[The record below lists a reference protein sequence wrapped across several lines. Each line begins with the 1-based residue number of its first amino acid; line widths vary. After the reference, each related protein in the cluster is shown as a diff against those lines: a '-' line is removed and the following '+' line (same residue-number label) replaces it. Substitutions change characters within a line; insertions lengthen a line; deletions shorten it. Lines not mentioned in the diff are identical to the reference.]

1 MCITDIKNYGGIME
15 TIVKIIDNIS
25 KVIIG
30 KTEEVKLVL
39 VALLSGGHVLIE
51 DVPGVGKT
59 SLVKALAK
67 SINAD
72 FKRIQF
78 TPDLLPSD
86 VIGVSIYNPEK
97 GVFEFKQ
104 GPIMS
109 QILLADEINR
119 TSPKTQSSLLEAMEE
134 RQVTVDGKTYM
145 LPRPFMVIATQ
156 NPIEYD
162 GTFRLPEAQLDR
174 FMIKVNL
181 GYPDIKHEIEML
193 KRFEALDPLEDLK
206 PVVSIMEILKMQN
219 EVKSVYVD
227 DSILDYIITI
237 VNNTRNLSTV
247 LLGASPRAAISL
259 MKASQAKAF
268 IEGRNYVL
276 PDDVK
281 YLSVPVLSHRII
293 LRNEARFNNLDERSV
308 IKDILNAT
316 KVPVVKKYA

>member
-1 MCITDIKNYGGIME
+1 LCITDIKNYGGIME

-247 LLGASPRAAISL
+247 LLGASPRAAINL

>member
-247 LLGASPRAAISL
+247 LLGASPRAAINL

>member
-1 MCITDIKNYGGIME
+1 ME
-15 TIVKIIDNIS
+15 IVNKIIDNVN
-25 KVIIG
+25 KVIVG
-30 KTEEVKLVL
+30 KSEEVKLVL
-39 VALLSGGHVLIE
+39 IALLSGGHVLIE

-67 SINAD
+67 SISAD

-97 GVFEFKQ
+97 GIFEFKQ

-134 RQVTVDGKTYM
+134 RQITVDGSTYH

-162 GTFRLPEAQLDR
+162 GTYRLPEAQLDR
-174 FMIKVNL
+174 FMIRISL
-181 GYPDIKHEIEML
+181 GYPDVKHEVNML
-193 KRFEALDPLEDLK
+193 KMFEALDPLEDLK
-206 PVVSIMEILKMQN
+206 PVVSIREILKMQD
-219 EVKSVYVD
+219 EAKSVYID
-227 DSILDYIITI
+227 DSILAYIIDI
-237 VNNTRNLSTV
+237 VNKTRNSDMV
-247 LLGASPRAAISL
+247 LLGASPRASLNL
-259 MKASQAKAF
+259 MKAAQAKAF

-281 YLSVPVLSHRII
+281 YLCVPVLSHRII
-293 LRNEARFNNLDERSV
+293 LKNELRFNSVDEKSV
-308 IKDILNAT
+308 IKDILNTT
-316 KVPVVKKYA
+316 KVPVVRKYA

>member
-1 MCITDIKNYGGIME
+1 ME
-15 TIVKIIDNIS
+15 TIVKIIDNIN

-193 KRFEALDPLEDLK
+193 KRFEELDPLENLK
-206 PVVSIMEILKMQN
+206 PVVSIMEILKMQD

-293 LRNEARFNNLDERSV
+293 LKNEARFNDLDERSV
-308 IKDILNAT
+308 IKDILNVT